1 MNKKGDSEEKFGNS
15 GRNGI
20 WKEMERRAREGE
32 EVWVGEINYGKG
44 EYGGRKWKRNAKR
57 GKEERREGT
66 EREDMHYHK

>member
-1 MNKKGDSEEKFGNS
+1 
-15 GRNGI
+15 
-20 WKEMERRAREGE
+20 MERRAREGE